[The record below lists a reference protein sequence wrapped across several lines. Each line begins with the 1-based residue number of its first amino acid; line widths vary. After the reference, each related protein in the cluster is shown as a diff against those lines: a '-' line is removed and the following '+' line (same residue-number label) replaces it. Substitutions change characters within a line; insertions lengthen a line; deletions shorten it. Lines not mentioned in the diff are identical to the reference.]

1 MRHKIQISKYKS
13 KWINKKI
20 LVACALIQTNQHNT
34 NKYNLEKYKNNGN
47 KISSISHLMTTFV
60 LNRKTGE
67 LEKKISVASD
77 LVINNV
83 CDTKIKEVE
92 NKILDVSDLVKKANN
107 FKISDIE
114 IKYIITSDYIKF
126 TSSIPDVKITKN

>member
-1 MRHKIQISKYKS
+1 
-13 KWINKKI
+13 
-20 LVACALIQTNQHNT
+20 
-34 NKYNLEKYKNNGN
+34 
-47 KISSISHLMTTFV
+47 MTTFV

-92 NKILDVSDLVKKANN
+92 NKMLDVSDLVKKANN

-114 IKYIITSDYIKF
+114 IKYITSDYNKF
-126 TSSIPDVKITKN
+126 TSSIPDVKIK

>member
-1 MRHKIQISKYKS
+1 
-13 KWINKKI
+13 
-20 LVACALIQTNQHNT
+20 
-34 NKYNLEKYKNNGN
+34 
-47 KISSISHLMTTFV
+47 MTTFV

-67 LEKKISVASD
+67 LEKKISVPSE

-92 NKILDVSDLVKKANN
+92 NKMLDVSDLVKKANN

-114 IKYIITSDYIKF
+114 IKYITSEYNKF
-126 TSSIPDVKITKN
+126 TSSIPDVKIK

>member
-1 MRHKIQISKYKS
+1 
-13 KWINKKI
+13 
-20 LVACALIQTNQHNT
+20 
-34 NKYNLEKYKNNGN
+34 
-47 KISSISHLMTTFV
+47 MTTFV

-67 LEKKISVASD
+67 LEKKISVPSE

-92 NKILDVSDLVKKANN
+92 NKMLDVSDLVKKANN

-114 IKYIITSDYIKF
+114 IKYITSDYNKF
-126 TSSIPDVKITKN
+126 TSSIPDVKIK

>member
-1 MRHKIQISKYKS
+1 
-13 KWINKKI
+13 
-20 LVACALIQTNQHNT
+20 
-34 NKYNLEKYKNNGN
+34 
-47 KISSISHLMTTFV
+47 MTTFV

-67 LEKKISVASD
+67 LEKKISVPSE

-92 NKILDVSDLVKKANN
+92 NKMLDVSDLVKKANN

-114 IKYIITSDYIKF
+114 KKYITSDYNKF
-126 TSSIPDVKITKN
+126 TSSIPDVKIK

>member
-1 MRHKIQISKYKS
+1 
-13 KWINKKI
+13 
-20 LVACALIQTNQHNT
+20 
-34 NKYNLEKYKNNGN
+34 
-47 KISSISHLMTTFV
+47 MTTFV

-67 LEKKISVASD
+67 SEKKISVASD

-92 NKILDVSDLVKKANN
+92 NKMLDVSDLVKKANN

-114 IKYIITSDYIKF
+114 IKYITSDYNKF
-126 TSSIPDVKITKN
+126 TSSIPDVKIK

>member
-20 LVACALIQTNQHNT
+20 LVACTLIQTNQHNT

-47 KISSISHLMTTFV
+47 KIPSISDLMTTFV

-67 LEKKISVASD
+67 LEKKISVPSE

-92 NKILDVSDLVKKANN
+92 NKMLDVSDLVKKANN

-114 IKYIITSDYIKF
+114 IKYITSDYNKF
-126 TSSIPDVKITKN
+126 TSSIPDVKIK

>member
-1 MRHKIQISKYKS
+1 
-13 KWINKKI
+13 
-20 LVACALIQTNQHNT
+20 
-34 NKYNLEKYKNNGN
+34 
-47 KISSISHLMTTFV
+47 MTTFV

-67 LEKKISVASD
+67 LEKKISVPSE

-92 NKILDVSDLVKKANN
+92 NKMLDVSDLVKKANN

-114 IKYIITSDYIKF
+114 IKYITSDYNKF
-126 TSSIPDVKITKN
+126 TSSISDVKIK

>member
-1 MRHKIQISKYKS
+1 
-13 KWINKKI
+13 
-20 LVACALIQTNQHNT
+20 
-34 NKYNLEKYKNNGN
+34 
-47 KISSISHLMTTFV
+47 MTTFV

-67 LEKKISVASD
+67 LEKKISFPSE

-92 NKILDVSDLVKKANN
+92 NKMLDVSDLVKKANN

-114 IKYIITSDYIKF
+114 IKYITSDYNKF
-126 TSSIPDVKITKN
+126 TSSIPDVKIK

>member
-1 MRHKIQISKYKS
+1 
-13 KWINKKI
+13 
-20 LVACALIQTNQHNT
+20 
-34 NKYNLEKYKNNGN
+34 
-47 KISSISHLMTTFV
+47 MTTFV

-67 LEKKISVASD
+67 LEKKISVPSE

-92 NKILDVSDLVKKANN
+92 SKMLDVSDLVKKANN

-114 IKYIITSDYIKF
+114 IKYITSDYNKF
-126 TSSIPDVKITKN
+126 TSSIPDVKIK